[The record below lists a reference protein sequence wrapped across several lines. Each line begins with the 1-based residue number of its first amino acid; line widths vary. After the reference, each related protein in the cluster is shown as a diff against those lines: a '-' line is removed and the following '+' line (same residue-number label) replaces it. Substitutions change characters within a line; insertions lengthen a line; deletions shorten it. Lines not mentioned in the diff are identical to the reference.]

1 MRSKFS
7 NNIKYILF
15 LFLISCSSNNNNII
29 PKIEDP
35 VDVLYNDAL
44 NSVLDGK
51 FKIAAPKFE
60 EVERQHPY
68 SIWAVKAHIMSAWS
82 FYADNDYLKA
92 ESSINRFIELYPADR
107 LTEYAYYLLALCFY
121 EQIVDVER
129 DALMTKKALEA
140 FEEIIIRFPNGTYS
154 SDARLKI
161 ELTKS
166 HLAGKEMAVGRFY
179 LNKKFY
185 NSALNRFNNVI
196 RNYDTTYQVPEAL
209 FRITETYLSLGLNKE
224 AERTNKVANYNF
236 PDSIWTIR
244 GNKILSIKY

>member
-1 MRSKFS
+1 MPQKPSKKPES
-7 NNIKYILF
+7 LEEPLRASK
-15 LFLISCSSNNNNII
+15 
-29 PKIEDP
+29 
-35 VDVLYNDAL
+35 AL
-44 NSVLDGK
+44 D
-51 FKIAAPKFE
+51 E
-60 EVERQHPY
+60 
-68 SIWAVKAHIMSAWS
+68 
-82 FYADNDYLKA
+82 
-92 ESSINRFIELYPADR
+92 
-107 LTEYAYYLLALCFY
+107 
-121 EQIVDVER
+121 
-129 DALMTKKALEA
+129 ALEA
-140 FEEIIIRFPNGTYS
+140 FEEIIIRFPNGVYS

-209 FRITETYLSLGLNKE
+209 YRITETYLSLGLNKE

-244 GNKILSIKY
+244 GNKILSIK

>member
-140 FEEIIIRFPNGTYS
+140 FEGPC
-154 SDARLKI
+154 
-161 ELTKS
+161 
-166 HLAGKEMAVGRFY
+166 
-179 LNKKFY
+179 
-185 NSALNRFNNVI
+185 
-196 RNYDTTYQVPEAL
+196 VP
-209 FRITETYLSLGLNKE
+209 
-224 AERTNKVANYNF
+224 
-236 PDSIWTIR
+236 
-244 GNKILSIKY
+244 